1 MFGLAVPVFQNSFT
15 LLRPLMADVAKHDD
29 ATGFLARFIVR
40 ESAAA
45 FGFRRRK
52 ALLAEFTSAK

>member
-1 MFGLAVPVFQNSFT
+1 
-15 LLRPLMADVAKHDD
+15 MADVAKHDD